1 MIFEALQTEKGF
13 LIDAYMMALLTNQI
27 VNGCAPPDH
36 RAGFKHQYENLPE
49 LFGFEIDSLGSKVP

>member
-27 VNGCAPPDH
+27 VNGCAPPNH
-36 RAGFKHQYENLPE
+36 RAGFKHQYENLPQCKP
-49 LFGFEIDSLGSKVP
+49 KV